1 MAGQDRTAARALEA
15 ELGAAPTGFD
25 FFQAL
30 RLLECAHR
38 DRPRIGK
45 AKRAHEEPLRVCQ
58 EPYVRFPT
66 TSVVSYEP
74 GEAGGAARLKVL
86 LMGLFGPHGPL
97 PLHLTVY
104 ARHRRRREGDSTIV
118 DFCDVFH
125 HRMLS
130 LFYRAWAEA
139 RPYVHFDRPEE
150 DRFGI
155 YVAALCGLGL
165 AALRNRD
172 VLPDRTKLRH
182 AGLLACQVFHPG
194 RIEALVRNFLASPVR
209 ITEFVGGW
217 LEVPPHL
224 RCRLGKEREC
234 GQLGVNVVVGMRSFQ
249 CQHRF
254 RIRLGPLELADYLD
268 FLPGAR
274 RLARLVATVRNLVGD
289 EFEWDVR
296 LVLARA
302 SIPPLRLDGNV
313 HLGWTSWLPA
323 KTRTQDAE
331 DLVLRPCPAGTS

>member
-1 MAGQDRTAARALEA
+1 MAAQDRTAARALEA
-15 ELGAAPTGFD
+15 ELQAAPTGFD

-38 DRPRIGK
+38 ERPRVGK

-58 EPYVRFPT
+58 EPYVSFPT

-74 GEAGGAARLKVL
+74 AGAGGTARLKVL

-104 ARHRRRREGDSTIV
+104 ARDRRRRESDSTLV

-130 LFYRAWAEA
+130 LYYRAWAEA

-150 DRFGI
+150 DRFGF

-165 AALRNRD
+165 PALRNRD
-172 VLPDRTKLRH
+172 LLPDRTKLRH
-182 AGLLACQVFHPG
+182 AGLLACQAFHPG
-194 RIEALVRNFLASPVR
+194 RIEALIRNFLASPVR

-217 LEVPPHL
+217 LDVPRHL
-224 RCRLGKEREC
+224 RCRLGKQEC
-234 GQLGVNVVVGMRSFQ
+234 CELGVNTVVGTRSFQ

-254 RIRLGPLELADYLD
+254 RLRLGPLELVDYLD

-274 RLARLVATVRNLVGD
+274 RLARLIAVVRNLVGD
-289 EFEWDVR
+289 EFEWDVC
-296 LVLARA
+296 LVLAQA
-302 SIPPLRLDGNV
+302 SVPPLRLDGNV
-313 HLGWTSWLPA
+313 HLGWTSWLPVR
-323 KTRTQDAE
+323 TRTHDAE
-331 DLVLRPCPAGTS
+331 DLILRPCPAGMS

>member
-15 ELGAAPTGFD
+15 ELQAAPTGFD

-30 RLLECAHR
+30 RLLECAHH
-38 DRPRIGK
+38 DRPRMGK
-45 AKRAHEEPLRVCQ
+45 AKRAHEEPLRLVQ
-58 EPYVRFPT
+58 EPYVSFPT

-74 GEAGGAARLKVL
+74 GGAGVAARLKVL

-104 ARHRRRREGDSTIV
+104 ARERRAHEGDATLV

-150 DRFGI
+150 DRFGF

-165 AALRNRD
+165 PALRQRD
-172 VLPDRTKLRH
+172 ALPDRTKLRH

-194 RIEALVRNFLASPVR
+194 RIETLIRNFLASPVR

-217 LEVPPHL
+217 LEVPRHL
-224 RCRLGKEREC
+224 RCRLGRQEC
-234 GQLGVNVVVGMRSFQ
+234 CELGVNAVIGTRSFQ

-254 RIRLGPLELADYLD
+254 RIRLGPLPLAAYLD

-274 RLARLVATVRNLVGD
+274 RLARLIAVVRNLVGD
-289 EFEWDVR
+289 EFEWDVC
-296 LVLARA
+296 LVLAQA
-302 SIPPLRLDGNV
+302 SIPSLRLDGKV

-323 KTRTQDAE
+323 RARTHDAD
-331 DLVLRPCPAGTS
+331 DLVLRPSLAGAS